1 MLGEQR
7 KAIVSAARRRHAKSI
22 ALVGSTARGEDTA
35 ASDLDF
41 LVDFDD
47 GITLFGICNLET
59 EISEM
64 FGGCA
69 VDVVPLSCLRNSHK
83 SMLEDAIVL

>member
-1 MLGEQR
+1 MQR
-7 KAIVSAARRRHAKSI
+7 HEIATAARRKGAKSI
-22 ALVGSTARGEDTA
+22 ALVGSTARGYDTA

-47 GITLFGICNLET
+47 RITLFGICNLET

-69 VDVVPLSCLRNSHK
+69 VDVVPLSCLKDRH
-83 SMLEDAIVL
+83 